1 MCHPASSPE
10 HAITVEDLMNFFL
23 DAHPQSEIHKAEK
36 VGDLKAPQQHSCR
49 VTLEDDKLCPLES
62 VAF

>member
-1 MCHPASSPE
+1 M
-10 HAITVEDLMNFFL
+10 VEDLMNYFL

-36 VGDLKAPQQHSCR
+36 VGDLKAREQHSCR
-49 VTLEDDKLCPLES
+49 VALEDDKLCPLGS